1 MPEVSFYHLLREPLE
16 RALPKL
22 LEKALER
29 DMRAVIRCTDPDRL
43 NTLNRLLWTYDQG
56 SFLPHGSE
64 ADGHADLQPVYLTL
78 KDENPN
84 GANLLVLVD
93 GAESPSLEHYDR
105 CLDLFDGNDDGAVAA
120 ARERW
125 KKVKRSGFPAT
136 YWRQSETGKWE
147 KQA

>member
-1 MPEVSFYHLLREPLE
+1 MAEVSFYHLLREPLE

-29 DMRAVIRCTDPDRL
+29 DMRAVIRCPDADRL
-43 NTLNRLLWTYDQG
+43 NALNRQLWTYDPG
-56 SFLPHGSE
+56 SFLPHGGE
-64 ADGHADLQPVYLTL
+64 ADGHAELQPVYLTL
-78 KDENPN
+78 TDENPN

-93 GAESPSLEHYDR
+93 GAESPVVDQYER
-105 CLDLFDGNDDGAVAA
+105 CLDLFDGNDDGAVSA

-125 KKVKRSGFPAT
+125 KKVKQAGLPAT
-136 YWRQSETGKWE
+136 YWRQSDTGKWE

>member
-1 MPEVSFYHLLREPLE
+1 VAEVSFYHLLREPLE

-29 DMRAVIRCTDPDRL
+29 DMRAVIRCTDPERL
-43 NTLNRLLWTYDQG
+43 NTLNRQLWTYDQG

-64 ADGHADLQPVYLTL
+64 TDGHAELQPVYLTL

-93 GAESPSLEHYDR
+93 GAESPSIDQFER
-105 CLDLFDGNDDGAVAA
+105 CLDLFDGNDDAAVAA

-125 KKVKRSGFPAT
+125 RKVKHAGVPAT